1 MSIKSIPFVSGNKI
15 VENAPSVEIMPIKA
29 AGSHVAIELAD
40 KTSGRKIMANLAMI
54 LQQAKPVDRIV
65 VGNSSTVNRYIT
77 VIATKILIQL
87 YSL

>member
-1 MSIKSIPFVSGNKI
+1 MSIKSIPFVSGNRI

-29 AGSHVAIELAD
+29 TGSHAAIELVD
-40 KTSGRKIMANLAMI
+40 NTSGRKIIANLAMI

-65 VGNSSTVNRYIT
+65 VGNSSTVKRYIT

-87 YSL
+87 